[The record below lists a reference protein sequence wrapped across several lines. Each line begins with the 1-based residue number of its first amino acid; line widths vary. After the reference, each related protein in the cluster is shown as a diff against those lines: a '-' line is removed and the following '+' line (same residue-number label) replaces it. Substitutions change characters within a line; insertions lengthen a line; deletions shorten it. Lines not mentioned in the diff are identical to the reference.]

1 MATGPIPITASQLA
15 SLQNVLTD
23 LSNLLPNV
31 LENPTS
37 SRVSQ
42 LITILNELR
51 SLVLSIDFDANEQS
65 ALLSLLENQLPLQ
78 AARLT

>member
-42 LITILNELR
+42 LNTILNELR
-51 SLVLSIDFDANEQS
+51 SLVLSIDFDADEQS

>member
-42 LITILNELR
+42 LNTILNELR